1 MREGTD
7 QATDGR
13 AGASGRRDGAAEQ
26 RAGKPDTASAD
37 APGEREPGGP
47 AAPAAETAGAAE
59 PVEEAADPAASTER
73 VEEVADALEG
83 AEAAEASR
91 PAKVERAAAES
102 AGDPREGGGE
112 EEVRVGPAAAAE
124 PAEPRTA
131 EPRTAEPRT
140 AQPVRG
146 PEPVRAA
153 EPARPEPDP
162 ALDPAT
168 LVLSKAAP
176 KPIPAAAAAPA
187 PARRPEP
194 AAAPEAEPDRE
205 PEGAAEAP
213 AADADEPAAESAPDP
228 RNAGRRRLQSA
239 LWPPRLSRG
248 QLVVAL
254 LLFSLGLALAIQVRS
269 TNDHHSQLRGARQ
282 EDLVR
287 ILDELDSRQQRLQQE
302 KAELEQSLAKL
313 ENSSNQ
319 AKEAQEQTRKKVT
332 ELGVLAGT
340 VKATGP
346 GIVLTVDDPQGQVKA
361 DMLLDTLQEL
371 RAAGAE
377 AIQINDVRV
386 VVSTHFTDV
395 SGGGVQIDGKKVS
408 QPYRFTVVGN
418 PQDLTPALNIPG
430 GVVRTLESNA
440 ARATISQQQKVVVDA
455 VVELKTPQYAKPA
468 PK

>member
-1 MREGTD
+1 MRE
-7 QATDGR
+7 
-13 AGASGRRDGAAEQ
+13 DGAE
-26 RAGKPDTASAD
+26 K
-37 APGEREPGGP
+37 
-47 AAPAAETAGAAE
+47 AAEETKPESAAVAKARM
-59 PVEEAADPAASTER
+59 PEEAEAGEN
-73 VEEVADALEG
+73 
-83 AEAAEASR
+83 AAEA
-91 PAKVERAAAES
+91 PKAET
-102 AGDPREGGGE
+102 GE
-112 EEVRVGPAAAAE
+112 KAEESVDGPAEDEEQQAKSDAKAELEVVPAEEPAPEPEAE
-124 PAEPRTA
+124 PEQ
-131 EPRTAEPRT
+131 E
-140 AQPVRG
+140 
-146 PEPVRAA
+146 
-153 EPARPEPDP
+153 
-162 ALDPAT
+162 
-168 LVLSKAAP
+168 
-176 KPIPAAAAAPA
+176 PA
-187 PARRPEP
+187 PAEEIEQEPEPESESESEPESEPEP
-194 AAAPEAEPDRE
+194 AAV
-205 PEGAAEAP
+205 G
-213 AADADEPAAESAPDP
+213 
-228 RNAGRRRLQSA
+228 RNAGRRRLKAA

-319 AKEAQEQTRKKVT
+319 AKEAQEQTKKKAT

-386 VVSTHFTDV
+386 VVNTYFTDAA
-395 SGGGVQIDGKKVS
+395 GGGVQIDGKKVS

-430 GVVRTLESNA
+430 GVVRTLESHQ
-440 ARATISQQQKVVVDA
+440 ARATITSPPKVVVDA
-455 VVELKTPQYAKPA
+455 LVDLKTPQYAKPA

>member
-1 MREGTD
+1 MSSAPEP
-7 QATDGR
+7 GR
-13 AGASGRRDGAAEQ
+13 GAAEEH
-26 RAGKPDTASAD
+26 ADGGGK
-37 APGEREPGGP
+37 
-47 AAPAAETAGAAE
+47 
-59 PVEEAADPAASTER
+59 
-73 VEEVADALEG
+73 ALER
-83 AEAAEASR
+83 AAEAPGPESAAEAGPVEPVVGAGEVQHADQADQTEEPER
-91 PAKVERAAAES
+91 AEGPVAAVEEPEERAAAKSDAKPEL
-102 AGDPREGGGE
+102 D
-112 EEVRVGPAAAAE
+112 AE
-124 PAEPRTA
+124 
-131 EPRTAEPRT
+131 
-140 AQPVRG
+140 
-146 PEPVRAA
+146 
-153 EPARPEPDP
+153 
-162 ALDPAT
+162 
-168 LVLSKAAP
+168 
-176 KPIPAAAAAPA
+176 AAPA
-187 PARRPEP
+187 PVVRLAK
-194 AAAPEAEPDRE
+194 AAAPEPGPVSELGPASESEPASE
-205 PEGAAEAP
+205 PVA
-213 AADADEPAAESAPDP
+213 EPAAVDRS
-228 RNAGRRRLQSA
+228 AGRRRLKAA
-239 LWPPRLSRG
+239 LWPPRMSRG

-254 LLFSLGLALAIQVRS
+254 LLFSLGLGLAIQVRS

-319 AKEAQEQTRKKVT
+319 AKEAQEQTRKKAT

-386 VVSTHFTDV
+386 VVNTYFTDV

-430 GVVRTLESNA
+430 GVVRTLESHQ
-440 ARATISQQQKVVVDA
+440 ARATITQQQKVVVDA
-455 VVELKTPQYAKPA
+455 LVDLKTPQYAKPA
-468 PK
+468 SK

>member
-1 MREGTD
+1 M
-7 QATDGR
+7 
-13 AGASGRRDGAAEQ
+13 
-26 RAGKPDTASAD
+26 
-37 APGEREPGGP
+37 
-47 AAPAAETAGAAE
+47 
-59 PVEEAADPAASTER
+59 
-73 VEEVADALEG
+73 
-83 AEAAEASR
+83 AEAAGTAGETAEAGEASEG
-91 PAKVERAAAES
+91 KSDAEAELE
-102 AGDPREGGGE
+102 AGSVPEPTLRLTK
-112 EEVRVGPAAAAE
+112 AAE
-124 PAEPRTA
+124 PAPEAASATEPEADPKAEPGAEPGPEAEAKPAPAVEPAKSTPEPTA
-131 EPRTAEPRT
+131 EPGAATESEPT
-140 AQPVRG
+140 
-146 PEPVRAA
+146 PE
-153 EPARPEPDP
+153 PEPD
-162 ALDPAT
+162 A
-168 LVLSKAAP
+168 
-176 KPIPAAAAAPA
+176 
-187 PARRPEP
+187 
-194 AAAPEAEPDRE
+194 DR
-205 PEGAAEAP
+205 
-213 AADADEPAAESAPDP
+213 
-228 RNAGRRRLQSA
+228 NTGRRRLKAA

-254 LLFSLGLALAIQVRS
+254 LLFSLGLGLAIQVRS

-319 AKEAQEQTRKKVT
+319 AKEAQEQTRKKAT

-386 VVSTHFTDV
+386 VVNTYFTDL
-395 SGGGVQIDGKKVS
+395 SAGGVQIDGKKVS

-430 GVVRTLESNA
+430 GVVRTLESHQ
-440 ARATISQQQKVVVDA
+440 ARATITQQPKVVVDA
-455 VVELKTPQYAKPA
+455 LVDPKSPQYAKPA
-468 PK
+468 SK

>member
-1 MREGTD
+1 MSSGPEPGREAAKEEKKKAEAPVVEET
-7 QATDGR
+7 
-13 AGASGRRDGAAEQ
+13 AAE
-26 RAGKPDTASAD
+26 SAEEESV
-37 APGEREPGGP
+37 PQEP
-47 AAPAAETAGAAE
+47 EAAE
-59 PVEEAADPAASTER
+59 PVEEAAEAEAEPEESDAEAELEAAPEEPEPSVSLVKAAEPEREPVEVETEA
-73 VEEVADALEG
+73 VEPS
-83 AEAAEASR
+83 EAAE
-91 PAKVERAAAES
+91 PEAAE
-102 AGDPREGGGE
+102 
-112 EEVRVGPAAAAE
+112 
-124 PAEPRTA
+124 
-131 EPRTAEPRT
+131 
-140 AQPVRG
+140 
-146 PEPVRAA
+146 
-153 EPARPEPDP
+153 
-162 ALDPAT
+162 
-168 LVLSKAAP
+168 
-176 KPIPAAAAAPA
+176 
-187 PARRPEP
+187 
-194 AAAPEAEPDRE
+194 EASVVD
-205 PEGAAEAP
+205 
-213 AADADEPAAESAPDP
+213 
-228 RNAGRRRLQSA
+228 RNAGRRRLQAA

-269 TNDHHSQLRGARQ
+269 TNDHHNQLRGARQ

-319 AKEAQEQTRKKVT
+319 AKEAQEQTRKKMT

-346 GIVLTVDDPQGQVKA
+346 GIVLTVDDPQGLVKA

-386 VVSTHFTDV
+386 VVNTYFTDL

-430 GVVRTLESNA
+430 GVVRTLESHQ
-440 ARATISQQQKVVVDA
+440 ARATITQQQKVVVDA
-455 VVELKTPQYAKPA
+455 LVDLKTPQYAKPA
-468 PK
+468 SK

>member
-1 MREGTD
+1 MSSVPEPDRE
-7 QATDGR
+7 
-13 AGASGRRDGAAEQ
+13 AAVE
-26 RAGKPDTASAD
+26 K
-37 APGEREPGGP
+37 ERE
-47 AAPAAETAGAAE
+47 
-59 PVEEAADPAASTER
+59 
-73 VEEVADALEG
+73 
-83 AEAAEASR
+83 
-91 PAKVERAAAES
+91 
-102 AGDPREGGGE
+102 
-112 EEVRVGPAAAAE
+112 AAAE
-124 PAEPRTA
+124 PTAGEPGAEPRERA
-131 EPRTAEPRT
+131 GDEAAAKPAVKAVDAP
-140 AQPVRG
+140 G
-146 PEPVRAA
+146 PESDGEPDQDGSKDAAGAVGEAEGTPAEEASAENFDAKAELEADSAPEPTPRLTKVTEPAPVAEAAA
-153 EPARPEPDP
+153 EAKAGTKAEAKPEPDP
-162 ALDPAT
+162 APAT
-168 LVLSKAAP
+168 EPEPEPESESQTA
-176 KPIPAAAAAPA
+176 
-187 PARRPEP
+187 PEP
-194 AAAPEAEPDRE
+194 APDR
-205 PEGAAEAP
+205 
-213 AADADEPAAESAPDP
+213 S
-228 RNAGRRRLQSA
+228 AGRRRLKAA

-254 LLFSLGLALAIQVRS
+254 LLFSLGLGLAIQVRS

-319 AKEAQEQTRKKVT
+319 AKEAQEQTRKKVA

-386 VVSTHFTDV
+386 VVNTYFTDL
-395 SGGGVQIDGKKVS
+395 SAGGVQIDGKKVS

-430 GVVRTLESNA
+430 GVVRTLESHQ
-440 ARATISQQQKVVVDA
+440 ARATITQQQKVVVDA
-455 VVELKTPQYAKPA
+455 LVDPKSPQYANPA
-468 PK
+468 SK

>member
-1 MREGTD
+1 M
-7 QATDGR
+7 
-13 AGASGRRDGAAEQ
+13 
-26 RAGKPDTASAD
+26 
-37 APGEREPGGP
+37 
-47 AAPAAETAGAAE
+47 
-59 PVEEAADPAASTER
+59 
-73 VEEVADALEG
+73 
-83 AEAAEASR
+83 
-91 PAKVERAAAES
+91 
-102 AGDPREGGGE
+102 
-112 EEVRVGPAAAAE
+112 
-124 PAEPRTA
+124 
-131 EPRTAEPRT
+131 
-140 AQPVRG
+140 
-146 PEPVRAA
+146 
-153 EPARPEPDP
+153 ARPEP
-162 ALDPAT
+162 
-168 LVLSKAAP
+168 K
-176 KPIPAAAAAPA
+176 PA
-187 PARRPEP
+187 PRPEP
-194 AAAPEAEPDRE
+194 ELQPESKAESKPGSKPEPKPEPKLLPTLAPELLPV
-205 PEGAAEAP
+205 PAP
-213 AADADEPAAESAPDP
+213 ESAPRSAPEPEPEPEDEPGFEEDP
-228 RNAGRRRLQSA
+228 EEVEPAPMSVSAQAVDRHSGRRRLKAA
-239 LWPPRLSRG
+239 LWPPRMSRG
-248 QLVVAL
+248 QLVVAV
-254 LLFSLGLALAIQVRS
+254 LLFALGLGLAIQVRS

-386 VVSTHFTDV
+386 VVNTYFTDV

-408 QPYRFTVVGN
+408 APYRFTVVGN

-430 GVVRTLESNA
+430 GVVRTLESHQ

-455 VVELKTPQYAKPA
+455 LVDLKTPQYAKPA

>member
-1 MREGTD
+1 M
-7 QATDGR
+7 
-13 AGASGRRDGAAEQ
+13 DGAAKAGQEKPAWKVSEEAAAEAVEKAVEKAVDEGKAAE
-26 RAGKPDTASAD
+26 RAEKPSAD
-37 APGEREPGGP
+37 EERPANSELEGESE
-47 AAPAAETAGAAE
+47 AA
-59 PVEEAADPAASTER
+59 PVEESAPEPEAKPEPVPAPA
-73 VEEVADALEG
+73 VKEG
-83 AEAAEASR
+83 
-91 PAKVERAAAES
+91 
-102 AGDPREGGGE
+102 REHAPE
-112 EEVRVGPAAAAE
+112 PDEE
-124 PAEPRTA
+124 PAE
-131 EPRTAEPRT
+131 
-140 AQPVRG
+140 
-146 PEPVRAA
+146 EPV
-153 EPARPEPDP
+153 
-162 ALDPAT
+162 
-168 LVLSKAAP
+168 AAP
-176 KPIPAAAAAPA
+176 ESEPAPA
-187 PARRPEP
+187 PVVA
-194 AAAPEAEPDRE
+194 DR
-205 PEGAAEAP
+205 
-213 AADADEPAAESAPDP
+213 S
-228 RNAGRRRLQSA
+228 AGRRRLKAA

-269 TNDHHSQLRGARQ
+269 TNDHHNQLRGARQ

-319 AKEAQEQTRKKVT
+319 AKEAQEQTRKKET

-386 VVSTHFTDV
+386 VVNTNFTDV
-395 SGGGVQIDGKKVS
+395 TGGGVQIDGKKVS

-430 GVVRTLESNA
+430 GVVRTLESHQ
-440 ARATISQQQKVVVDA
+440 ARATITTPQKVVVDA
-455 VVELKTPQYAKPA
+455 IVDLKTPQYAKPA
-468 PK
+468 SK

>member
-1 MREGTD
+1 MT
-7 QATDGR
+7 T
-13 AGASGRRDGAAEQ
+13 
-26 RAGKPDTASAD
+26 
-37 APGEREPGGP
+37 P
-47 AAPAAETAGAAE
+47 AAPAAGAPTEATAGKA
-59 PVEEAADPAASTER
+59 
-73 VEEVADALEG
+73 
-83 AEAAEASR
+83 
-91 PAKVERAAAES
+91 
-102 AGDPREGGGE
+102 
-112 EEVRVGPAAAAE
+112 
-124 PAEPRTA
+124 
-131 EPRTAEPRT
+131 
-140 AQPVRG
+140 
-146 PEPVRAA
+146 PERAA
-153 EPARPEPDP
+153 EPGPE
-162 ALDPAT
+162 
-168 LVLSKAAP
+168 AAP
-176 KPIPAAAAAPA
+176 PAARRAPAVTPA
-187 PARRPEP
+187 PARAPDVTAEATEADSRTPDPDDEPEP
-194 AAAPEAEPDRE
+194 EDDLEE
-205 PEGAAEAP
+205 PEHP
-213 AADADEPAAESAPDP
+213 PMSVSAYTED
-228 RNAGRRRLQSA
+228 RRAGRRRLMAA
-239 LWPPRLSRG
+239 LWPPRVSRG

-254 LLFSLGLALAIQVRS
+254 LLFSLGLGLAIQVRS

-340 VKATGP
+340 VQATGP

-386 VVSTHFTDV
+386 VVNTYFTDV

-408 QPYRFTVVGN
+408 APYRFTVVGN

-430 GVVRTLESNA
+430 GVVRTLESHQ

-455 VVELKTPQYAKPA
+455 LVDPRTPQYAKPA

>member
-1 MREGTD
+1 MSEEKKRTAE
-7 QATDGR
+7 ATESSEK
-13 AGASGRRDGAAEQ
+13 AV
-26 RAGKPDTASAD
+26 
-37 APGEREPGGP
+37 PG
-47 AAPAAETAGAAE
+47 
-59 PVEEAADPAASTER
+59 VEEAPPTPTGAQEKPAGRPE
-73 VEEVADALEG
+73 
-83 AEAAEASR
+83 AEAPESVSV
-91 PAKVERAAAES
+91 PA
-102 AGDPREGGGE
+102 D
-112 EEVRVGPAAAAE
+112 E
-124 PAEPRTA
+124 PE
-131 EPRTAEPRT
+131 
-140 AQPVRG
+140 
-146 PEPVRAA
+146 
-153 EPARPEPDP
+153 
-162 ALDPAT
+162 
-168 LVLSKAAP
+168 
-176 KPIPAAAAAPA
+176 
-187 PARRPEP
+187 PEP
-194 AAAPEAEPDRE
+194 ASEPKAVESEADEPEPEPEAEP
-205 PEGAAEAP
+205 EAK
-213 AADADEPAAESAPDP
+213 ADEPEADEPEADEPVPAPTAVD
-228 RNAGRRRLQSA
+228 RGAGRRRLKAA

-287 ILDELDSRQQRLQQE
+287 ILDELDGRQQRLQQE
-302 KAELEQSLAKL
+302 RAELEQSLAKL

-386 VVSTHFTDV
+386 VVNTYFTDV

-430 GVVRTLESNA
+430 GVVRTLESHQ

-455 VVELKTPQYAKPA
+455 LVDLKTPQYAKPA
-468 PK
+468 TK

>member
-1 MREGTD
+1 M
-7 QATDGR
+7 
-13 AGASGRRDGAAEQ
+13 
-26 RAGKPDTASAD
+26 
-37 APGEREPGGP
+37 
-47 AAPAAETAGAAE
+47 
-59 PVEEAADPAASTER
+59 
-73 VEEVADALEG
+73 
-83 AEAAEASR
+83 
-91 PAKVERAAAES
+91 
-102 AGDPREGGGE
+102 
-112 EEVRVGPAAAAE
+112 
-124 PAEPRTA
+124 
-131 EPRTAEPRT
+131 
-140 AQPVRG
+140 
-146 PEPVRAA
+146 
-153 EPARPEPDP
+153 ARPEPK
-162 ALDPAT
+162 T
-168 LVLSKAAP
+168 AP
-176 KPIPAAAAAPA
+176 KPAPRPETELQPESKA
-187 PARRPEP
+187 EPEP
-194 AAAPEAEPDRE
+194 ASKPEPKLLPTLAPGLLPVPAPESAPSSAPEPEDEDEPGFEEDPEEAEPAPMSVSAQAVDRH
-205 PEGAAEAP
+205 
-213 AADADEPAAESAPDP
+213 S
-228 RNAGRRRLQSA
+228 GRRRLKAA
-239 LWPPRLSRG
+239 LWPPRMSRG
-248 QLVVAL
+248 QLVVAV
-254 LLFSLGLALAIQVRS
+254 LLFALGLGLAIQVRS

-386 VVSTHFTDV
+386 VVNTYFTDV

-408 QPYRFTVVGN
+408 APYRFTVVGN

-430 GVVRTLESNA
+430 GVVRTLESHQ

-455 VVELKTPQYAKPA
+455 LVDLKTPQYAKPA

>member
-1 MREGTD
+1 M
-7 QATDGR
+7 
-13 AGASGRRDGAAEQ
+13 S
-26 RAGKPDTASAD
+26 
-37 APGEREPGGP
+37 APGSGP
-47 AAPAAETAGAAE
+47 
-59 PVEEAADPAASTER
+59 
-73 VEEVADALEG
+73 
-83 AEAAEASR
+83 
-91 PAKVERAAAES
+91 ES
-102 AGDPREGGGE
+102 A
-112 EEVRVGPAAAAE
+112 
-124 PAEPRTA
+124 
-131 EPRTAEPRT
+131 
-140 AQPVRG
+140 
-146 PEPVRAA
+146 PEPVLA
-153 EPARPEPDP
+153 
-162 ALDPAT
+162 
-168 LVLSKAAP
+168 
-176 KPIPAAAAAPA
+176 
-187 PARRPEP
+187 
-194 AAAPEAEPDRE
+194 RE
-205 PEGAAEAP
+205 PE
-213 AADADEPAAESAPDP
+213 DEPGFEEESEEVEPAPMSVSARAVD
-228 RNAGRRRLQSA
+228 RHSGRRRLKAA
-239 LWPPRLSRG
+239 LWPPRMSRG
-248 QLVVAL
+248 QLVVAV
-254 LLFSLGLALAIQVRS
+254 LLFALGLGLAIQVRS

-386 VVSTHFTDV
+386 VVNTYFTDV

-408 QPYRFTVVGN
+408 APYRFTVVGN

-430 GVVRTLESNA
+430 GVVRTLESHQ
-440 ARATISQQQKVVVDA
+440 ARATISQQQKVFVDA
-455 VVELKTPQYAKPA
+455 LVDLKTPQYAKPA

>member
-1 MREGTD
+1 MSSVPE
-7 QATDGR
+7 
-13 AGASGRRDGAAEQ
+13 SGR
-26 RAGKPDTASAD
+26 
-37 APGEREPGGP
+37 
-47 AAPAAETAGAAE
+47 
-59 PVEEAADPAASTER
+59 
-73 VEEVADALEG
+73 
-83 AEAAEASR
+83 
-91 PAKVERAAAES
+91 ERAA
-102 AGDPREGGGE
+102 E
-112 EEVRVGPAAAAE
+112 E
-124 PAEPRTA
+124 
-131 EPRTAEPRT
+131 
-140 AQPVRG
+140 
-146 PEPVRAA
+146 
-153 EPARPEPDP
+153 
-162 ALDPAT
+162 
-168 LVLSKAAP
+168 
-176 KPIPAAAAAPA
+176 
-187 PARRPEP
+187 
-194 AAAPEAEPDRE
+194 RE
-205 PEGAAEAP
+205 PEGKAAEEAVEKAAQASEP
-213 AADADEPAAESAPDP
+213 EPDGESGPDGAGGAEEAVEEAETGSGEVAEAAAEQDSDADVEAEADAEVEAEVEAGPGPEPTLRLLKPVRPASEPEPEPVAPEAAASEAEPEPVPVPAVEPEPEPEPEPVAAAPVEQPPAVD
-228 RNAGRRRLQSA
+228 RNAGRRRLQAA

-254 LLFSLGLALAIQVRS
+254 LLFSLGLGLAIQVRS

-386 VVSTHFTDV
+386 VVNTYFTDL
-395 SGGGVQIDGKKVS
+395 SGGGVQIDGKKAS

-430 GVVRTLESNA
+430 GVVRTLESHQ
-440 ARATISQQQKVVVDA
+440 ARATITQQQKVVVDA
-455 VVELKTPQYAKPA
+455 LVDPKTPQYAKPA
-468 PK
+468 SK

>member
-1 MREGTD
+1 MEAVD
-7 QATDGR
+7 
-13 AGASGRRDGAAEQ
+13 AGDDEVEAA
-26 RAGKPDTASAD
+26 AV
-37 APGEREPGGP
+37 EPRP
-47 AAPAAETAGAAE
+47 TPVPPRTSEPAAEPTSAPE
-59 PVEEAADPAASTER
+59 PAA
-73 VEEVADALEG
+73 VAE
-83 AEAAEASR
+83 
-91 PAKVERAAAES
+91 
-102 AGDPREGGGE
+102 
-112 EEVRVGPAAAAE
+112 
-124 PAEPRTA
+124 
-131 EPRTAEPRT
+131 
-140 AQPVRG
+140 
-146 PEPVRAA
+146 
-153 EPARPEPDP
+153 
-162 ALDPAT
+162 
-168 LVLSKAAP
+168 
-176 KPIPAAAAAPA
+176 AAPA
-187 PARRPEP
+187 PEVPAEPEAVATPEP
-194 AAAPEAEPDRE
+194 AVDDR
-205 PEGAAEAP
+205 G
-213 AADADEPAAESAPDP
+213 
-228 RNAGRRRLQSA
+228 AGRQRLKAA

-248 QLVVAL
+248 QLVVAV

-287 ILDELDSRQQRLQQE
+287 ILDELDGRQQRLQQE

-386 VVSTHFTDV
+386 VVDTYFTDA

-430 GVVRTLESNA
+430 GVVRTLESHQ
-440 ARATISQQQKVVVDA
+440 ARATISPQQKVLVDA
-455 VVELKTPQYAKPA
+455 LVDLKTPQYAKPA